1 MIPVSFRSIHGS
13 LFVTSVLI
21 NLITVIEQ
29 LLTLLILVHV
39 ILSYFMHP
47 YHPVRQSIDR
57 IVEPLLAPIRQVL
70 PPVGM
75 FDFSPLVLLILV
87 QFIGSFLIQV
97 LR

>member
-1 MIPVSFRSIHGS
+1 M
-13 LFVTSVLI
+13 TSALI
-21 NLITVIEQ
+21 TLITVIEQ
-29 LLTLLILVHV
+29 LFTLLILVHV

-47 YHPVRQSIDR
+47 YHPIRQSIDR
-57 IVEPLLAPIRQVL
+57 IIEPLLAPIRQML

>member
-1 MIPVSFRSIHGS
+1 
-13 LFVTSVLI
+13 VTAFFITLI
-21 NLITVIEQ
+21 Q
-29 LLTLLILVHV
+29 LAVQIITLLVIVQV

-47 YHPVRQSIDR
+47 YHPVRQAVDR
-57 IVEPLLAPIRQVL
+57 LVEPLLAPIRQII

-87 QFIGSFLIQV
+87 QFIGSLLIQI

>member
-1 MIPVSFRSIHGS
+1 MT
-13 LFVTSVLI
+13 LVLI
-21 NLITVIEQ
+21 TLVRTIEQ

-47 YHPVRQSIDR
+47 YHPVRQTVDR
-57 IVEPLLAPIRQVL
+57 LVEPLLAPIRQL
-70 PPVGM
+70 MPPVGM

-87 QFIGSFLIQV
+87 QFIGSLLIQV

>member
-1 MIPVSFRSIHGS
+1 MTAFFI
-13 LFVTSVLI
+13 TLI
-21 NLITVIEQ
+21 Q
-29 LLTLLILVHV
+29 LAVQIITLLVIVQV

-47 YHPVRQSIDR
+47 YHPVRQAVDR
-57 IVEPLLAPIRQVL
+57 LVEPLLAPIRQII

-87 QFIGSFLIQV
+87 QFIGSLLIQV